1 MFESQWNNP
10 LFQKTALIVFGFI
23 LSLCIFIF
31 PIRKKNTHL
40 SAAWASLQSWLFF
53 APILLALLAAGG
65 YWPLILI
72 VTLALLC
79 AKEFFQLT
87 GIYHLSIFVWL
98 TYLAILGMGYMI
110 DLGNNHLYNII
121 PMLFL
126 GFICLIP
133 ILQNS
138 FKNMLQYISLSLLCC
153 LFLGWGFMH
162 MAWIL
167 KWKDGFNTLIY
178 IILLSEFCD
187 NVSLA
192 VSRLFGR
199 LKLVDQITPKRTV
212 EGFVI
217 SSVLTIFVA
226 WWLKYLLPSDM
237 NEYWLTQGLVAT
249 LVGTA
254 SDLFLSVIRR
264 DLGVKDVGIFIIGRG
279 GLLDRM
285 DRLIFVAPVSYYI
298 LGHFKNVGL

>member
-1 MFESQWNNP
+1 MFESQWTNP
-10 LFQKTALIVFGFI
+10 LFQKTAMIVCVFLVI
-23 LSLCIFIF
+23 LGIILF
-31 PIRKKNTHL
+31 PIRKKNTHTA
-40 SAAWASLQSWLFF
+40 AAWASLQSWLFF
-53 APILLALLAAGG
+53 APILFALLAAGG

-72 VTLALLC
+72 TSIGLLC
-79 AKEFFQLT
+79 AKEFFQMT
-87 GIYHLSIFVWL
+87 GMYHLSTFVWL
-98 TYLAILGMGYMI
+98 TYIAMIIMGFLI
-110 DLGNNHLYNII
+110 HLQNERLYNIV

-126 GFICLIP
+126 GVICLIP
-133 ILQNS
+133 IFKNS
-138 FKNMLQYISLSLLCC
+138 FKNMLQYISLSLICC
-153 LFLGWGFMH
+153 IFMGWGFLH

-192 VSRLFGR
+192 VSRLFGKV
-199 LKLVDQITPKRTV
+199 KLVDQITPKRTV

-217 SSVLTIFVA
+217 SGALTILVA
-226 WWLKYLLPSDM
+226 WCLKYLLPSDM
-237 NEYWLTQGLVAT
+237 NEYWLTQSLVAV

-285 DRLIFVAPVSYYI
+285 DRLIFVAPASYYI
-298 LGHFKNVGL
+298 LGHLKIFGY